1 MTRQEYI
8 SDFRKKNNR
17 PPTKIELATALKI
30 SERTAMHELAQ
41 YLAAVKEPKANHAN
55 PAKKRNSLLPLRVAL
70 FVLSAMAFILSVYFT
85 GLWFYGRFNLFIS
98 GLISLT
104 MVLFMVIAPQ
114 TLRFIN
120 NPLIR
125 LIVSVSFIIAMVF
138 SMGSTIAGQFQKSTL
153 VMESEIDKSYVFNQ
167 LASNEEEVKQLISE
181 AQKDKSIHQQTLEQL
196 SASKDDRLNNWQQI
210 ATERKY
216 IDNFDS
222 RIDFLRAELTDTREK
237 VIDNGTIEE
246 KRDFYYFISG
256 ITGVKKSM
264 VEFII
269 SSLPAIFIDI
279 VSALCLNLALFIKE
293 DKS

>member
-17 PPTKIELATALKI
+17 PPTKVELATALKI

-41 YLAAVKEPKANHAN
+41 YLAAVKEPKTKPTKTH
-55 PAKKRNSLLPLRVAL
+55 NSLLPLRVAL
-70 FVLSAMAFILSVYFT
+70 FFLSAMAFILSVYFT
-85 GLWFYGRFNLFIS
+85 GLWFSGRFNLFIS

-120 NPLIR
+120 NPLIK
-125 LIVSVSFIIAMVF
+125 LVVSVSFLIAMVF
-138 SMGSTIAGQFQKSTL
+138 SMGSTIAGQYQKSTL
-153 VMESEIDKSYVFNQ
+153 AMESHVDKSYVFGQ
-167 LASNEEEVKQLISE
+167 LASNEDEIKQLISE
-181 AQKDKSIHQQTLEQL
+181 AQKDKSIHQQTLELL
-196 SASKDDRLNNWQQI
+196 SASKEDRLSNWQQI

-216 IDNFDS
+216 IDSFDS
-222 RIDFLRAELTDTREK
+222 RIDYLRAELTDTREK
-237 VIDNGTIEE
+237 VIDNGTVEE

-256 ITGVKKSM
+256 ITGVRRSM

-293 DKS
+293 EKR

>member
-17 PPTKIELATALKI
+17 PPTKVELATALKI

-41 YLAAVKEPKANHAN
+41 YLAAVKEPKAT
-55 PAKKRNSLLPLRVAL
+55 PAKTRKSLLPLRVVL
-70 FVLSAMAFILSVYFT
+70 FVLSVMAFILSVYFT

-120 NPLIR
+120 NPLIK
-125 LIVSVSFIIAMVF
+125 LIASTSFIVAMVF
-138 SMGSTIAGQFQKSTL
+138 SMGSTIAGQYQKSTL
-153 VMESEIDKSYVFNQ
+153 VMESQVDKSYVFGQ
-167 LASNEEEVKQLISE
+167 LASNEDEIKQLIFE

-196 SASKDDRLNNWQQI
+196 SASKEDRLNNWQQI

-222 RIDFLRAELTDTREK
+222 RIDLLRAELTDTREK
-237 VIDNGTIEE
+237 VIDNGTVEE
-246 KRDFYYFISG
+246 KRDFYYFISV
-256 ITGVKKSM
+256 ISGVRKSM

-293 DKS
+293 EKS